1 MGPTASSSRN
11 LASVLLARPRMRTLK
26 LVLRTAISLAMSGV
40 FIWLSLRHTD
50 LRAVGATMA
59 AADPARIAAYVG
71 LLLALHLLRT
81 IRWGI
86 LLEPLG
92 QVSFKRLNSA
102 SAVGWMLLMVLPL
115 RLGEFARPL
124 LVARPP
130 QGGGEPL
137 RRSGAFAS
145 IVVERIVD
153 GIFIGLLGIAAL
165 HLLGDQASGKY
176 VEFARS
182 ASVLV
187 AAGFFALCLALT
199 AAVLFRERAL
209 ALAGRALRPFSPRLS
224 QRAASMLDAFIG
236 AVHVGSGWKLVAFF
250 VLTAAYWGLTAYAMG
265 VLAFAFGFTGL
276 SPLMLAVMLTIQVVG
291 VMVPAGPG
299 MVGTMQFF
307 TQAGLSLFAAD
318 GFSARG
324 AGYANTL
331 WLLQFVE
338 QCGLGLVFL
347 VAGHVSLKGL
357 LGASPMDDE
366 PAAAAP

>member
-1 MGPTASSSRN
+1 
-11 LASVLLARPRMRTLK
+11 MRVLK
-26 LVLRTAISLAMSGV
+26 LALRLAVSLAMSAV
-40 FIWLSLRHTD
+40 FIWLSLRKTD
-50 LRAVGATMA
+50 VRAVGAAMA
-59 AADPARIAAYVG
+59 SADATRIAAYFG
-71 LLLALHLLRT
+71 LMLVIHVVRT
-81 IRWGI
+81 VRWGI

-92 QVSFKRLNSA
+92 HVSFKRLNSA

-153 GIFIGLLGIAAL
+153 GIFIGLLGIASL
-165 HLLGDQASGKY
+165 QLLGDQASGKY
-176 VEFARS
+176 VEFAKS

-187 AAGFFALCLALT
+187 AAGFIVLCVALVG
-199 AAVLFRERAL
+199 AVLFREKAL
-209 ALAGRALRPFSPRLS
+209 AQANWLLTPFSPRLAK
-224 QRAASMLDAFIG
+224 RAGSMIEAFID

-250 VLTAAYWGLTAYAMG
+250 ALTAVYWGLTAYG
-265 VLAFAFGFTGL
+265 LGLLAVAFGFEGL
-276 SPLMLAVMLTIQVVG
+276 TPLMLAVMLTIQVVG

-307 TQAGLSLFAAD
+307 TQAGLSLFSAD

-331 WLLQFVE
+331 WMLQFVE
-338 QCGLGLVFL
+338 QVGLGLIFL
-347 VAGHVSLKGL
+347 LAGHVSLKGL
-357 LGASPMDDE
+357 LGTSALEDDVA
-366 PAAAAP
+366 PAAP